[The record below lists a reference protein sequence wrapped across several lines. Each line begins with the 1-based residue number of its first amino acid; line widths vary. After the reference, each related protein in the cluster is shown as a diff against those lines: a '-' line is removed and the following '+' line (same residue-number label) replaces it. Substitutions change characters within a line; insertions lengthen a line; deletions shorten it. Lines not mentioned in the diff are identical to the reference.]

1 MKYWNTR
8 CHILNMNKVGKLL
21 TKMSIFA
28 NHASP
33 YLEQQ
38 VTKIMMKYKIVIYIW
53 WYNEQTG
60 WNILIDL
67 MTSSKVQRH
76 ALITIFKNQ
85 E

>member
-38 VTKIMMKYKIVIYIW
+38 GTKIMMKYKIVIFDDTFNGMWINCFMAIGNIAY
-53 WYNEQTG
+53 EQ
-60 WNILIDL
+60 
-67 MTSSKVQRH
+67 K
-76 ALITIFKNQ
+76 F
-85 E
+85 